1 MLSLFSDATFWVL
14 ISTVCCVALIVKYA
28 KQVVLDS
35 LDDRSDKIRQRLE
48 DAEKLKSEAQELL
61 AQFQRKHRDAMKE
74 ADSIIAEAQQR
85 VEQERHKA
93 KLQLAE
99 NIKLYETQAKQRIAR
114 VEEETVAAIKGK
126 IADLA
131 VQKATKKLEVANL
144 DKLGTDDTIKR
155 TVDAVKKTL
164 H

>member
-1 MLSLFSDATFWVL
+1 MLSVFSDVTFWVL
-14 ISTVCCVALIVKYA
+14 ISTICCVALIVKYTR
-28 KQVVLDS
+28 QTILDS

-48 DAEKLKSEAQELL
+48 DAERLRSEAQELL
-61 AQFQRKHRDAMKE
+61 AQYQRKHRDAMKE

-85 VEQERHKA
+85 VDQERRKA
-93 KLQLAE
+93 KQQLLE
-99 NIKLYETQAKQRIAR
+99 SIKIHEEQAKQRIAR
-114 VEEETVAAIKGK
+114 VEEETLAEIKGK

-131 VQKATKKLEVANL
+131 VQKASKKLEAANL

-155 TVDAVKKTL
+155 TVQAIEKTL